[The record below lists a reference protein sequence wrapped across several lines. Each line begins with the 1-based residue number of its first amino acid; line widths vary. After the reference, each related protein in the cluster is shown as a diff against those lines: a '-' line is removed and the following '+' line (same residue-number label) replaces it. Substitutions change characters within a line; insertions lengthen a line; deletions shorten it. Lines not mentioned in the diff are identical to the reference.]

1 MEHNAFV
8 RRSKSQQK
16 YVVYCQACGYKY
28 ASTVKKQAER
38 NCENHNANVKR
49 GNRIV
54 ARIAAMPALNTKAY
68 WMRYAVDNA
77 LRELGRGAS
86 RTVYALDDKRVLKV
100 EHALFGGRSQCEIE
114 AKAWSNA
121 DEHKREYLAAVLE
134 SGAGWSIM
142 ERGRQTVYDFF
153 GGREGNHNAMQTL
166 CTSFISEV
174 GINDLHAKNIAYFGA
189 GKFKIIDY
197 GL

>member
-16 YVVYCQACGYKY
+16 YVVYCAACGYSYKT
-28 ASTVKKQAER
+28 TVKKQALR

-49 GNRIV
+49 G
-54 ARIAAMPALNTKAY
+54 ARVNVAAMPEFNTKAY

-77 LRELGRGAS
+77 LKELGQGAS
-86 RTVYALDDKRVLKV
+86 RTVYALDDSRVLKI
-100 EHALFGGRSQCEIE
+100 EHALFHGRSQCENE
-114 AKAWSNA
+114 ARAWRNA
-121 DEHKREYLAAVLE
+121 DENTRTFLAEVIE

-142 ERGRQTVYDFF
+142 SRGKMTIYDMF
-153 GGREGNHNAMQTL
+153 GGRHGDVGAMQTL
-166 CTSFISEV
+166 CVTISAETN
-174 GINDLHAKNIAYFGA
+174 INDLHAKNIAYFGR
-189 GKFKIIDY
+189 GQFKIIDY